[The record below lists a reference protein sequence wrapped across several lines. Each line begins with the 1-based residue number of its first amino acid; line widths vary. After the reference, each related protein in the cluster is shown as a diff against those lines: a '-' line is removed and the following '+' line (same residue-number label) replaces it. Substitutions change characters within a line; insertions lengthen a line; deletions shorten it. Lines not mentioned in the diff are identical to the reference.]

1 MTELSPQRI
10 TPINIED
17 EMRDSYMEYA
27 MSVIIGRALPDVR
40 DGLKPVHRRVLYA
53 MQEQGNLHNRPHR
66 KSARVVGDVIGK
78 YHPHGDSAVYD
89 TMVRLAQTFSMRHP
103 LVDGQGNFG
112 SVDGD
117 PPAAMRYTE
126 VRMTELAEELLRDLD
141 KDTVDFQP
149 NYDESLHEPV
159 VLPAL
164 FPNLLV
170 QGSTGIAVGMACNIP
185 PHNLGEVMDA
195 FLRYLDDPLSA
206 TPAELME
213 HMPGPDFPTG
223 GFILG
228 KKGIYEAYSTGRGV
242 ITVRARCEME
252 EIGKEN
258 REAIIVTELPY
269 MVNKAR
275 LIEKIADLVRD
286 KKMEGIS
293 DLRDESDRTGMRIV
307 IEIKRGSSAEVVLNN
322 LYKHTQLQTSFG
334 IIMLAIVESQ
344 PRVLPLPRVFQ
355 HFLEH
360 RLIVV
365 ERRTRYDLAKAE
377 ARAHILQGFRI
388 ALSNLDAVIEKIK
401 AAPAPPEARATL
413 MTDYGLTEIQAREI
427 LELRLQRLTGLE
439 QKKIQDEFGEI
450 SKKIK
455 VFQGILADR
464 DKVLEIIREETQ
476 EIRKKYATPRRTE
489 LTGSAQV
496 LEVEDLIA
504 EEDMVVTISHAGYVK
519 RSPVKLYRT
528 QRRGGRGKVGMS
540 TREEDFVEKM
550 FVASTH
556 DYLLIFTSFG
566 KVFWKKVYEV
576 PVAGR
581 TGRGK
586 AIVNLLPLEEGEMI
600 RTYLSVSKFEADQY
614 VVIATANGI
623 LKKTELLAFANPR
636 TAGVRAI
643 NIDEGDQLV
652 AVALTDGNQEI
663 FLATRKGLS
672 SRFHE
677 RGVRTIGRV
686 GRGVIGIRLNPGD
699 SVVGME
705 ILSGKG
711 TILTLTENGF
721 GKKTKVTNYRVGS
734 RGNKGVFTIKTSS
747 RNGEV
752 VGILQILG
760 DEEVMIITHMGKLI
774 RMNLQKLRSIG
785 RVTQGVKLIQME
797 EGERVVAIAKIEENE
812 DETIAGNG
820 SSPEGESDD
829 DTTPPTTP
837 SA

>member
-1 MTELSPQRI
+1 
-10 TPINIED
+10 
-17 EMRDSYMEYA
+17 
-27 MSVIIGRALPDVR
+27 
-40 DGLKPVHRRVLYA
+40 
-53 MQEQGNLHNRPHR
+53 
-66 KSARVVGDVIGK
+66 
-78 YHPHGDSAVYD
+78 
-89 TMVRLAQTFSMRHP
+89 
-103 LVDGQGNFG
+103 
-112 SVDGD
+112 
-117 PPAAMRYTE
+117 
-126 VRMTELAEELLRDLD
+126 
-141 KDTVDFQP
+141 
-149 NYDESLHEPV
+149 
-159 VLPAL
+159 
-164 FPNLLV
+164 
-170 QGSTGIAVGMACNIP
+170 
-185 PHNLGEVMDA
+185 
-195 FLRYLDDPLSA
+195 
-206 TPAELME
+206 
-213 HMPGPDFPTG
+213 
-223 GFILG
+223 
-228 KKGIYEAYSTGRGV
+228 
-242 ITVRARCEME
+242 
-252 EIGKEN
+252 
-258 REAIIVTELPY
+258 
-269 MVNKAR
+269 
-275 LIEKIADLVRD
+275 
-286 KKMEGIS
+286 
-293 DLRDESDRTGMRIV
+293 
-307 IEIKRGSSAEVVLNN
+307 

-334 IIMLAIVESQ
+334 IIMLAIVEGQ
-344 PRVLPLPRVFQ
+344 PRVLPLPQVFQ

-377 ARAHILQGFRI
+377 ARAHILEGFRI

-401 AAPAPPEARATL
+401 TSPAPPEARATL

-439 QKKIQDEFGEI
+439 QKKIQDEFREI

-455 VFQGILADR
+455 EFQAILADR
-464 DKVLEIIREETQ
+464 DKVLDIIREETQ
-476 EIRKKYATPRRTE
+476 ALRKKYATPRRTE

-528 QRRGGRGKVGMS
+528 QIRGGKGKVGMS

-566 KVFWKKVYEV
+566 KVYWKKVYEV

-600 RTYLSVSKFEADQY
+600 RTYLSVSKFVADWY
-614 VVIATANGI
+614 VIIATANGI

-643 NIDEGDQLV
+643 NIDEGDRLV
-652 AVALTDGNQEI
+652 DVALTDGNQEI
-663 FLATRKGLS
+663 FLATKKGLS

-721 GKKTKVTNYRVGS
+721 GKKTKVTDYRVGS

-747 RNGEV
+747 RNGDV
-752 VGILQILG
+752 VGILQIHG
-760 DEEVMIITHMGKLI
+760 DEEVMIITHLGKLI

-785 RVTQGVKLIQME
+785 RVTQGVKLIQMAD
-797 EGERVVAIAKIEENE
+797 GERVVAIAKIEENG
-812 DETIAGNG
+812 DEAIAGNG